1 MSILTSLYS
10 CARAVWGTYVDAC
23 LLSGYETA
31 SGSSPKPP
39 ISPLGSSATIISV
52 RARCAGRGVPCIST
66 QFHESQAIAIH
77 VDSALTVILQPER
90 QIDPQSEFQS
100 SDSLAMHF
108 NRYDMGALGR

>member
-10 CARAVWGTYVDAC
+10 CARAVWGTYADAC

-52 RARCAGRGVPCIST
+52 RASGAPPRPLASVNS
-66 QFHESQAIAIH
+66 
-77 VDSALTVILQPER
+77 VILR
-90 QIDPQSEFQS
+90 
-100 SDSLAMHF
+100 
-108 NRYDMGALGR
+108 

>member
-1 MSILTSLYS
+1 MPMRAYS
-10 CARAVWGTYVDAC
+10 QDMKRRRDPPPK
-23 LLSGYETA
+23 LP
-31 SGSSPKPP
+31 GSR
-39 ISPLGSSATIISV
+39 LGSSATIISV

-108 NRYDMGALGR
+108 NRYDMGAQVCGC